1 MPMFSIIIY
10 KQNRDNVKEVV
21 LKTKSGEVNYR
32 ESETK
37 PPLQIAG
44 SLLLQ
49 GNHRFTTTVLRGEKS
64 SSY

>member
-1 MPMFSIIIY
+1 MPMFSMIID
-10 KQNRDNVKEVV
+10 KQKRDNVKEVV

-44 SLLLQ
+44 GYFLL
-49 GNHRFTTTVLRGEKS
+49 H
-64 SSY
+64 

>member
-1 MPMFSIIIY
+1 MFSIIIY

-44 SLLLQ
+44 GYFLL
-49 GNHRFTTTVLRGEKS
+49 H
-64 SSY
+64 